1 MSYDMIKADKLA
13 EEMCLDIKKD
23 EASLDFGLICG
34 NIEFLNGEIAKAKN
48 FYKTS
53 LRRLENEPNAI
64 IEG

>member
-1 MSYDMIKADKLA
+1 MCSEIIK
-13 EEMCLDIKKD
+13 E

-34 NIEFLNGEIAKAKN
+34 NIEFLNGEISKAKN

-53 LRRLENEPNAI
+53 LRRLENEPNPI